1 LQLRLDMIFQMAKE
15 ALETSLTISPPQLLA
30 LDTET
35 QPSDS
40 MMSARASI
48 ADDKVNSY
56 FAS

>member
-1 LQLRLDMIFQMAKE
+1 MIFQMAKE